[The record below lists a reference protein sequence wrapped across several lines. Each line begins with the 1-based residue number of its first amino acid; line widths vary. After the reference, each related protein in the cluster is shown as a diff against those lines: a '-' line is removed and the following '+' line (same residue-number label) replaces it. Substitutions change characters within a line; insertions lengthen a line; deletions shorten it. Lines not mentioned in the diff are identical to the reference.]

1 MKESLFGKANRAF
14 TTKILAGIGG
24 LLAAFLSFTW
34 SIYQSRASGEV
45 PRIDAGTVIDAGRWN
60 VTVTS
65 ASLAGD
71 MPDGSHVSPGKKAL
85 IVDLTLENRSAE
97 SSNIYRDV
105 LKIENIAD
113 ASKPQF
119 YLMRDRALLWDV
131 QPMMPEQVK
140 AVWQVPR
147 ELVMPSQVKLAVVGA
162 TFKPKDNL
170 YAAPGWFP
178 TRPVA
183 VVDLPLAP
191 SGETGR

>member
-1 MKESLFGKANRAF
+1 MSESLLGKANRTFA
-14 TTKILAGIGG
+14 TKILAGFGG

-34 SIYQSRASGEV
+34 SIYQSRTDGEV
-45 PRIDAGTVIDAGRWN
+45 PRVDPGKVIDAGRWN

-65 ASLAGD
+65 ASLAEQ

-85 IVDLTLENRSAE
+85 VVDLTLENRSAE
-97 SSNIYRDV
+97 SSNLYRDV
-105 LKIENIAD
+105 LKIEIIAD
-113 ASKPQF
+113 AAKPQF

-140 AVWQVPR
+140 AVWQVPQ
-147 ELVMPSQVKLAVVGA
+147 EQALPPQVKLAVVGA
-162 TFKPKDNL
+162 LFKPRDNL

-183 VVDLPLAP
+183 VVDLPLPPA
-191 SGETGR
+191 SAAGR

>member
-24 LLAAFLSFTW
+24 LLAAALSFTY
-34 SIYQSRASGEV
+34 SIYQGQVAGEV
-45 PRIDAGTVIDAGRWN
+45 PKADPGKVVDAGRWN
-60 VTVTS
+60 VTATS
-65 ASLAGD
+65 ASLAEK

-85 IVDLTLENRSAE
+85 VVDFVLENRSAE

-105 LKIENIAD
+105 LKIENVAD
-113 ASKPQF
+113 ADKPQF

-131 QPMMPEQVK
+131 QPLMPEQVQ

-147 ELVMPSQVKLAVVGA
+147 EMVLPGHLKLAVVGA
-162 TFKPKDNL
+162 IFKPRDNL

-178 TRPVA
+178 TKPVA
-183 VVDLPLAP
+183 VVDLPLA
-191 SGETGR
+191 SGSEAGR

>member
-1 MKESLFGKANRAF
+1 MSESLLGKANRAF
-14 TTKILAGIGG
+14 ATKILAEIGG

-34 SIYQSRASGEV
+34 SIYQSRTDGEV
-45 PRIDAGTVIDAGRWN
+45 PRVDPGKVIDAGRWN
-60 VTVTS
+60 VTVAS
-65 ASLAGD
+65 ASLAEHL
-71 MPDGSHVSPGKKAL
+71 PDGSHVSPGKKAL
-85 IVDLTLENRSAE
+85 VVDLTLENRSAE

-113 ASKPQF
+113 AAKPQF

-140 AVWQVPR
+140 AVW
-147 ELVMPSQVKLAVVGA
+147 EMPQEQALPPQVKLAVVGA
-162 TFKPKDNL
+162 LFKPRDNL

-183 VVDLPLAP
+183 IVDLPLSPA
-191 SGETGR
+191 SAASR

>member
-1 MKESLFGKANRAF
+1 MSESLLGKANRTFA
-14 TTKILAGIGG
+14 TKILAGFGG

-34 SIYQSRASGEV
+34 SIYQSRTDGEV
-45 PRIDAGTVIDAGRWN
+45 PRVDPGKVIDAGRWN

-65 ASLAGD
+65 ASLAEQ

-85 IVDLTLENRSAE
+85 VVDLTLENRSAE
-97 SSNIYRDV
+97 SSNLYRDV

-113 ASKPQF
+113 AAKPQF

-140 AVWQVPR
+140 AVWQVPQ
-147 ELVMPSQVKLAVVGA
+147 EQALPPQVKLAVVGA
-162 TFKPKDNL
+162 LFKPRDNL

-183 VVDLPLAP
+183 VVDLPLPPA
-191 SGETGR
+191 SAAGR